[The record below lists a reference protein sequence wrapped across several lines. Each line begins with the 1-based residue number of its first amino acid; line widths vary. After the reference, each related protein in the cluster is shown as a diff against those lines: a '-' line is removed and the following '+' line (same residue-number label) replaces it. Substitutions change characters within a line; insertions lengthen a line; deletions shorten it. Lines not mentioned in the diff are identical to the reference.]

1 MGKSESARGTMGR
14 GKSGR
19 EAAAFS
25 FFPSSIALSRVFFFL
40 PSLLEYPAAASA
52 KEGVIIPRS
61 QYVSGRSPRMRHRNA
76 LTEKACENAV
86 Q

>member
-25 FFPSSIALSRVFFFL
+25 FFPSSIARSRVFFL